1 MILLDSYNTKKILVV
16 GFGKTG
22 FSSARSLRKSG
33 ADIYIWDDN
42 NIFRDLAIENGFTIF
57 EYKKHDINT
66 FDEIIWSPGVPH
78 SYPVPHPI
86 AQEAKKVGVR
96 IKSDIDLLFQGQNK
110 ASYYCISGTNGK
122 STTTVMVAHILKNA
136 GKNIQVGGNLGRAVL
151 DLEPLGHDGIYILE
165 ISSFQSELLQN
176 FKPTISA
183 LLNISPDHIDR
194 HGSMD
199 GYVNAKAQLFKSQ
212 SQGSIAIINDDD
224 EYCRNIKSMILRN
237 SKLEVIS
244 ISVDHK
250 VTNGIFVESN
260 ILKDSFFEK
269 NYELDLSVFNHLYG
283 RHNNQNIAFA
293 YTISKICGIK
303 IEEIIDSLS
312 SFHGLSHRQEIVGQY
327 SNILFINDSKATNWA
342 SALQALSS
350 YNNIYWVAGGIS
362 KGSYPEDFK
371 LYSKNIKKAF
381 LIGQS
386 ANEISD
392 FLNNKNIPNI
402 IHSSLEDATL
412 NAWEQANRDNNTQST
427 ILLSPACASMD
438 MFKNFEERGEAFV
451 SYVKKSFLG
460 NLND

>member
-1 MILLDSYNTKKILVV
+1 M
-16 GFGKTG
+16 
-22 FSSARSLRKSG
+22 
-33 ADIYIWDDN
+33 
-42 NIFRDLAIENGFTIF
+42 
-57 EYKKHDINT
+57 
-66 FDEIIWSPGVPH
+66 
-78 SYPVPHPI
+78 
-86 AQEAKKVGVR
+86 
-96 IKSDIDLLFQGQNK
+96 
-110 ASYYCISGTNGK
+110 
-122 STTTVMVAHILKNA
+122 
-136 GKNIQVGGNLGRAVL
+136 
-151 DLEPLGHDGIYILE
+151 
-165 ISSFQSELLQN
+165 
-176 FKPTISA
+176 
-183 LLNISPDHIDR
+183 
-194 HGSMD
+194 
-199 GYVNAKAQLFKSQ
+199 
-212 SQGSIAIINDDD
+212 SI
-224 EYCRNIKSMILRN
+224 
-237 SKLEVIS
+237 
-244 ISVDHK
+244 
-250 VTNGIFVESN
+250 
-260 ILKDSFFEK
+260 
-269 NYELDLSVFNHLYG
+269 FNHLYG

-312 SFHGLSHRQEIVGQY
+312 SFQGLSHRQEIVGKY

-350 YNNIYWVAGGIS
+350 YNNIYWIAGGIS
-362 KGSYPEDFK
+362 KGSYPEEFK